1 MAKTAFTTAHALRIS
16 KWSAVMF
23 KYGLQNTFFG
33 KFLGK
38 FQREAETENTAGQGV
53 SISTDPNAIVQLRM
67 ELAKGKGD
75 KITFPMRAPLVSEGV
90 VGDEDLEGTE
100 EAMSFYD
107 FSVELKE
114 IAHAV
119 RTKGRLSDKRV
130 AFDVKKQAVVGL
142 SEWMGRKVDGYTRE
156 ALSGI
161 ASADGN
167 VAANAPISLRSK
179 WVGGETEA
187 GELSHCTNDLDAELI
202 TSASTWLFGPKT
214 IQAVKRRAQM
224 AVPKIR
230 PLHIG
235 GKDFYVMF
243 LHPYQVKALKATDQW
258 AEIQKM
264 AGVRGDKNPIFT
276 GALGMWDGVVLHEW
290 ERLHTRLG
298 AGGSTATEYFD
309 SGDNVP
315 SAINAAR
322 ALLCGAQACVHAFGA
337 LPRPL
342 SKKFDYGRKWG
353 VGVDC
358 QLTVAKTEFDSKDY
372 GVIAVDTAIEPD

>member
-1 MAKTAFTTAHALRIS
+1 MAKTQFTTAHALRIT
-16 KWSAVMF
+16 KWSAIMF
-23 KYGLQNTFFG
+23 KYGLSNTFFG

-38 FQREAETENTAGQGV
+38 FQRQAETENTGGKGV
-53 SISTDPNAIVQLRM
+53 NISTDPNAIVQLRM

-107 FSVELKE
+107 YSVELKE

-130 AFDVKKQAVVGL
+130 AFDVKQQAVIGL
-142 SEWMGRKVDGYTRE
+142 SEWMGRKIDGYTRE
-156 ALSGI
+156 AMSGI
-161 ASADGN
+161 ASVDGN
-167 VAANAPISLRSK
+167 VAANPPISLRSK

-187 GELSHCTNDLDAELI
+187 GVLSHCTNDLDAEL
-202 TSASTWLFGPKT
+202 TVAATYLFGPKT
-214 IQAVKRRAQM
+214 IQAVRRRAQM
-224 AVPKIR
+224 AVPKVRPIR
-230 PLHIG
+230 IS
-235 GKDFYVMF
+235 GKDYYVMF
-243 LHPYQVKALKATDQW
+243 IHPFQAKALKATDQW
-258 AEIQKM
+258 NEIQKM
-264 AGVRGDKNPIFT
+264 AGVRGEKNPIFT
-276 GALGMWDGVVLHEW
+276 GALGMWDGVILHEW

-298 AGGSTATEYFD
+298 ASGTGATELFD
-309 SGDNVP
+309 TGDTVGNGV
-315 SAINAAR
+315 NAAR
-322 ALLCGAQACVHAFGA
+322 ALLCGAQAVVHAFGA

-342 SKKFDYGRKWG
+342 SKMFDYGRKWA

-358 QLTVAKTEFDSKDY
+358 QLAVSKTEFDSKDY